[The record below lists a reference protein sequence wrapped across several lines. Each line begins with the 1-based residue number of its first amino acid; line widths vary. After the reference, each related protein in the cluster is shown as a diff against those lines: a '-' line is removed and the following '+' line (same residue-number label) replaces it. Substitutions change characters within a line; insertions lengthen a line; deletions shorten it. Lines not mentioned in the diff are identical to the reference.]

1 MSNGVFVSRA
11 YQASYDTTQIH
22 PIRIQPETAGL
33 SVTINGAAVVNTG
46 STSAVNNPISAVVSR
61 GRRSKGLNARLI
73 RVKFVQG
80 EEPEGYTP
88 NSAIAL
94 PALNP
99 ALMNAVE
106 GATGTYLGGTVVVV
120 GTSPEKRR

>member
-1 MSNGVFVSRA
+1 MSQGPFVTRA

-22 PIRIQPETAGL
+22 PIRVQPETAGL
-33 SVTINGAAVVNTG
+33 SITIGGTATLNTG
-46 STSAVNNPISAVVSR
+46 STSAINNPISAVVSR

-73 RVKFVQG
+73 RVKFLQG
-80 EEPEGYTP
+80 EEPESYTP

-94 PALNP
+94 PVLNP

-120 GTSPEKRR
+120 GTTPEKRR